1 MSLQLSL
8 YTSWL
13 AAPPTLQGQAL
24 VTFVRPGAGMLAVC
38 SRQALWCVVWQG
50 GGIQNTLVLLS
61 GLEAVVRPTGVSHG
75 SVRARHPALTKLWSR
90 WI

>member
-1 MSLQLSL
+1 
-8 YTSWL
+8 
-13 AAPPTLQGQAL
+13 
-24 VTFVRPGAGMLAVC
+24 MLAVR

-75 SVRARHPALTKLWSR
+75 SVKSPAPCPDKATGQVDLESSATQRPCLEVGRWSLEPTAQ
-90 WI
+90 